1 MLWFDVITVGS
12 VLPIAELFFLKRENP
27 EPILTVKRI
36 EWSKLIGYFGV
47 IIESDPFRVVKKNV
61 YFVNIGYIPRSSS
74 VRSI

>member
-61 YFVNIGYIPRSSS
+61 YFFILGIYQYLHL
-74 VRSI
+74 VRPI